1 MTVAWPEPP
10 PAAAVEPSWVGPG
23 SGLVEWA
30 VKADAANRIARWLAP
45 TAFVP
50 ESLRVRDQATGALDV
65 DLTIMQV
72 TAVLLKGDELTLPPM
87 AALEAID
94 IIPPGSGTPALRAKV
109 LGALLHQRG
118 HHYWTVEQNATRCT
132 LRGRARDALA
142 EQPDEEARWDIDR
155 AKALVGQR
163 KMGDPSGNW
172 RKQPATML
180 YWRALADLA
189 RKIAPEV
196 MLGLPVV
203 DVEVDDDP
211 EDFPDGAAPAPRGQR
226 PRGRAAGRGTRP
238 RAAAA
243 PSPPA
248 APTSAA
254 PGAAAAPDGE
264 QPPMIEDAQ
273 RRALWAGMRDLGITG
288 RDASL
293 RMVSQ
298 WIGRQVTSSNDLTKE
313 EAGKALDAITA
324 ARDQQAARAAAQQA
338 GEAAEASQAGPDE
351 DPGPDPPA
359 PDE

>member
-1 MTVAWPEPP
+1 MTIAAWPDP
-10 PAAAVEPSWVGPG
+10 PAAADVEPWAGPG
-23 SGLVEWA
+23 GGLVEWA
-30 VKADAANRIARWLAP
+30 LKADAANRIARWLAP

-50 ESLRVRDQATGALDV
+50 ESLRVRNQQTGEIDL

-118 HHYWTVEQNATRCT
+118 HHYWTVEQTATRCT
-132 LRGRARDALA
+132 LRGRARGAL
-142 EQPDEEARWDIDR
+142 EGQPDEEARWDIDR

-203 DVEVDDDP
+203 DVEVDDEP
-211 EDFPDGAAPAPRGQR
+211 EDSPDGAAPAPRGQR
-226 PRGRAAGRGTRP
+226 QRGRAASGRGTRS

-243 PSPPA
+243 PIPPTA
-248 APTSAA
+248 SAA
-254 PGAAAAPDGE
+254 PGVAAAPDDGE

-298 WIGRQVTSSNDLTKE
+298 WIGREVTSSNDLTKE

-324 ARDQQAARAAAQQA
+324 ARDQRAARADAQEAA
-338 GEAAEASQAGPDE
+338 EAAEASQDTPD
-351 DPGPDPPA
+351 DPGPDEPA